1 MPNGYMG
8 KVLRVDLTSETINIE
23 EPSPDFYRRHMGGS
37 ALNLY
42 YLLKEMP
49 ANAEALGPDNILA
62 LSVGVTTGVPISGQ
76 SRMTATAKSPL
87 AVPSVIPSAGA
98 FGPQS

>member
-1 MPNGYMG
+1 MSYGYTG
-8 KVLRVDLTSETINIE
+8 KILRVDLSRADLTIE
-23 EPSPDFYRRHMGGS
+23 EPAESFYRQYMGGS

-49 ANAEALGPDNILA
+49 PGTDALGPDNILA
-62 LSVGVTTGVPISGQ
+62 LGLSVVTGAPVSGL

-87 AVPSVIPSAGA
+87 TGAVGDS
-98 FGPQS
+98 